1 MLFCL
6 IFGMIQLQKFPVA
19 FKILLQQLFL
29 IFLDYWLPALC
40 SAELTA
46 EKIASPGS
54 DQQHTA
60 PGAVVPQS
68 WFMSVGRECHAFQV
82 LLLLHMYR

>member
-1 MLFCL
+1 M
-6 IFGMIQLQKFPVA
+6 A

-29 IFLDYWLPALC
+29 IFLVYWLPALC

-54 DQQHTA
+54 DQQPTA
-60 PGAVVPQS
+60 PGAVVP
-68 WFMSVGRECHAFQV
+68 
-82 LLLLHMYR
+82 